1 MNIEDWRN
9 VSIADID
16 PAAQDLVIYLLPLLR
31 AKAVSAF
38 GQPSA
43 AWGER
48 LANEC
53 RAALTAVLPLHE
65 NEMRFL
71 NRLLAD
77 GELEPEHLTSDE
89 EMAGRIRRHPAL
101 LWKRLNVRKHF
112 NLGS

>member
-1 MNIEDWRN
+1 M
-9 VSIADID
+9 
-16 PAAQDLVIYLLPLLR
+16 QDLDAYLLPLLR
-31 AKAVSAF
+31 AEVVEAF

-53 RAALTAVLPLHE
+53 RAALGVVLPLHE

-89 EMAGRIRRHPAL
+89 EIMERIRRHPAL

-112 NLGS
+112 NLDG